1 MRFWPMKWNEIM
13 VSIMKKPSTVDLLS
27 FDWQGVLEQLQKSDP
42 KCDDFFMIVINKG
55 QESEYRTRFMTRQ
68 ETMELVILALEKKK
82 LRIPLSL

>member
-1 MRFWPMKWNEIM
+1 M

-42 KCDDFFMIVINKG
+42 KGGEFFMIVINKG
-55 QESEYRTRFMTRQ
+55 QDDEYRTRFMTYQ
-68 ETMELVILALEKKK
+68 ETLELIMIALEKKK